1 MLLLFAAVALIGCE
15 DILTNSPAMQVSLND
30 ELYKA
35 ISARAEINENGTLVI
50 QGTTDL
56 ETLTLTL
63 NGSSEGVYTLG
74 GEGTN
79 RAVFEDFLGSVYTTR
94 PFGDGEV
101 VIENTDGNTLTGTFR
116 FNAYRFGLDTLNA
129 RSGIFYKV
137 PIITGSI
144 DDPEDTGGDLTAVV
158 DGENFT
164 AIQVLVLNEFG
175 EILINGGSVNGTAIG
190 LNFPDTITVGEYTIE
205 DDGDEISL
213 IYLSGDDAEGLSGTL
228 EIISHDTV
236 ENIVSG
242 TFEFETADHS
252 ITEGQFTISY

>member
-1 MLLLFAAVALIGCE
+1 MLFLFAAVALIGCE

-30 ELYKA
+30 ELYKS
-35 ISARAEINENGTLVI
+35 ISTRAQINENGTLII

-63 NGSSEGVYTLG
+63 SGSSEGVYTLG

-79 RAVFEDFLGSVYTTR
+79 RAVFEDFQGSVYTTR

-101 VIENTDGNTLTGTFR
+101 VLENTDGNTLTGTFR

-129 RSGIFYKV
+129 RGGVFYKV

-144 DDPEDTGGDLTAVV
+144 EDPIGSDDILTAVV

-164 AIQVLVLNEFG
+164 AVQIVVLNEMG
-175 EILINGGSVNGTAIG
+175 GILINGGSVNGTAIG

-205 DDGDEISL
+205 DNGDDISL

-228 EIISHDTV
+228 VIDSHDTV

-242 TFEFETADHS
+242 TFEFETADYS

>member
-1 MLLLFAAVALIGCE
+1 MLFLFAAVALIGCE

-50 QGTTDL
+50 QGTSDL

-63 NGSSEGVYTLG
+63 SGSSEGVYTLG

-101 VIENTDGNTLTGTFR
+101 VIENSSNNTLTGTFR

-129 RSGIFYKV
+129 RGGVFYKV
-137 PIITGSI
+137 PIIAGSI
-144 DDPEDTGGDLTAVV
+144 EDPVAADNDLTAVV

-164 AIQVLVLNEFG
+164 AAQIVVLNEMG
-175 EILINGGSVNGTAIG
+175 GILINGGSVNGTAIG
-190 LNFPDTITVGEYTIE
+190 LEFPDTIIEGEYTIE

-228 EIISHDTV
+228 VITSHDTV
-236 ENIVSG
+236 EKIVSG
-242 TFEFETADHS
+242 TFEFETADHI
-252 ITEGQFTISY
+252 ITEGQFTINY